1 MSHLRGEGSCLI
13 FVAIPMVRGNG
24 ASKTITVA
32 HQLHLLLFVNLAK
45 SSSQV
50 VAPFGRRQW
59 GGAAAAVAG

>member
-1 MSHLRGEGSCLI
+1 
-13 FVAIPMVRGNG
+13 MVRGNG